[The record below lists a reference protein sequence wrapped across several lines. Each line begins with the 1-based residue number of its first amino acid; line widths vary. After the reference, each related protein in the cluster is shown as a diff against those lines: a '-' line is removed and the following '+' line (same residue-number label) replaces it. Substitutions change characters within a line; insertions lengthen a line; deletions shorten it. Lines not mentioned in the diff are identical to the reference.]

1 MRSLT
6 ISIIIKTPL
15 VRFGDLDEIEV
26 ALLASL
32 AGSGICLDPMRVDH
46 DPALG
51 RLSKHLSETRD
62 RKPAGGNDIGQHLPR
77 TKGRQPALP
86 WLGTVPCPLR

>member
-32 AGSGICLDPMRVDH
+32 AGSGICLELVSPGV
-46 DPALG
+46 
-51 RLSKHLSETRD
+51 
-62 RKPAGGNDIGQHLPR
+62 
-77 TKGRQPALP
+77 
-86 WLGTVPCPLR
+86 V

>member
-6 ISIIIKTPL
+6 ISIIIKRPL

-32 AGSGICLDPMRVDH
+32 AGSGIRPDPMRVDH

-51 RLSKHLSETRD
+51 GLPEDLRQPRERNSPGCD
-62 RKPAGGNDIGQHLPR
+62 DIGQHLPR
-77 TKGRQPALP
+77 TKGRQLALL
-86 WLGTVPCPLR
+86 WLGTVPCRPR